1 VVRGRDVSAA
11 HESAQVATAPQ
22 TLTLKTS
29 RDRQNWWQSV
39 WIRRALLLLPTILV
53 LAGLANRFGQ
63 RPTSSVATAG
73 AAKLTVV
80 APTHGRSGLIY
91 AARFRIDAF
100 KELKKASLVL
110 DGGWADGY
118 TVNGQ
123 APQPLTQG
131 SSNGRLN
138 YGFGHIPAGKQVTF
152 WLSLQI
158 NPTTIGRH
166 RQNVW
171 LYDGAKLVAV
181 VHRDIEIFP

>member
-1 VVRGRDVSAA
+1 
-11 HESAQVATAPQ
+11 VATAPQ
-22 TLTLKTS
+22 ALTLKTN
-29 RDRQNWWQSV
+29 RDRKNWWQSV
-39 WIRRALLLLPTILV
+39 WIRRALLVFPFALV
-53 LAGLANRFGQ
+53 LVGLLNLLGQ
-63 RPTSSVATAG
+63 RPTSTVADAPV
-73 AAKLTVV
+73 AKLTVF

-91 AARFRIDAF
+91 AARFRIDAHA
-100 KELKKASLVL
+100 ELKKATLLL

-131 SSNGRLN
+131 SSNGKLN
-138 YGFGHIPAGKQVTF
+138 FGFGHIPAGRQVTF

-171 LYDGAKLVAV
+171 LYDGDTLVAV
-181 VHRDIEIFP
+181 VKRSIQIFP